1 MSAVTETAS
10 APEELSS
17 APQSESAVEQTPA
30 SSNAFAPITHSEH
43 SEPVAE
49 YKNEAHPEEDP
60 TSKDQPSE
68 DQPREDSE
76 TLKSTA
82 AAWASWRQIRDTGD
96 AKAETAAPVREEQ
109 NISGPAP
116 AESAAMAVA
125 AGAEQNLHE
134 AIAPSPENPND
145 VASIVDSV
153 LADLRPRLMAE
164 ITRKMSEKK

>member
-17 APQSESAVEQTPA
+17 APQSEPAIEQTPA

-49 YKNEAHPEEDP
+49 DPTSKDP

-76 TLKSTA
+76 TLKNTA

-125 AGAEQNLHE
+125 AGAEQTLQE
-134 AIAPSPENPND
+134 AATPSPENPND

>member
-1 MSAVTETAS
+1 L
-10 APEELSS
+10 PS
-17 APQSESAVEQTPA
+17 APQSESAVEQMPA
-30 SSNAFAPITHSEH
+30 SSNAFAPIIYSEH

-49 YKNEAHPEEDP
+49 YKNEAHPEEDL
-60 TSKDQPSE
+60 TREDQPRE

-96 AKAETAAPVREEQ
+96 AKPETSAPGREEL
-109 NISGPAP
+109 NIPEPAP
-116 AESAAMAVA
+116 AEPAAMAVA

-134 AIAPSPENPND
+134 AIAPPSENPND